1 MTNVFK
7 NEKEKIILECEAE
20 ISKARKELDGI
31 VARANGRLKWEPENR
46 REIDKLVAEA
56 NMTYKWAVHRALDK
70 KETRLQELK
79 LQTGLYET
87 PEESSS
93 LKF

>member
-1 MTNVFK
+1 MTNEPK
-7 NEKEKIILECEAE
+7 NEREKIILECEVE

-46 REIDKLVAEA
+46 RQIDKLVAEA
-56 NMTYKWAVHRALDK
+56 NMAYKWAVHRALDK
-70 KETRLQELK
+70 KEARLQELE
-79 LQTGLYET
+79 LQTGVYEA

-93 LKF
+93 LNF

>member
-1 MTNVFK
+1 MTNEPK
-7 NEKEKIILECEAE
+7 NEREKIILECEVE

-46 REIDKLVAEA
+46 SKIDRLVAEA
-56 NMTYKWAVHRALDK
+56 NRCFKWAVQRAEDK
-70 KETRLQELK
+70 KEARLQELE
-79 LQTGLYET
+79 LQTGVYEA

-93 LKF
+93 LNF